1 MDRVVVEQK
10 LESLR
15 RCLQRV
21 KTKCPADADTLA
33 ADFDLQDIVS
43 MNLSRAVHL
52 CVDIGAHLIASTEAL
67 PPDTENFEQLAQ
79 TGVINR
85 EFAPKLKKAVGFLNI
100 AMHHYD
106 AINWIMVHGIVKSQ
120 VTDFFVFAKA
130 AARTLDEN
138 ELP

>member
-67 PPDTENFEQLAQ
+67 PPDTETFEQLAQ
-79 TGVINR
+79 TGVIGY
-85 EFAPKLKKAVGFLNI
+85 ELALKLKKQWA
-100 AMHHYD
+100 
-106 AINWIMVHGIVKSQ
+106 
-120 VTDFFVFAKA
+120 FATLPCITTMPSTGSWFTA
-130 AARTLDEN
+130 LCRTIWRTSLR
-138 ELP
+138 LPKLSY